1 MAKASADTRAT
12 ALLFSFSAVVLV
24 LLTRALLLQRP
35 GGVAALADILIA
47 TADRFLD
54 GRGLLDLATRRN
66 MVLLCHA
73 ILLVILRDAGLLGA
87 PTRRRAAAT
96 ETTDDSATVVVAPAA
111 AAADA
116 AAPVLTDSADPE
128 GAIVVWRRTRDGA
141 EQDAH
146 HDDGSAS
153 GGRRPVRRRRQ
164 LRRSAQQD
172 PAAASAVPTGFAA
185 PALLTEQQPPL
196 LVLSKEIVLVEDAP
210 SAIDGEKSGFDRRMV
225 VAVDEGAVASR
236 DEQAEDT
243 TELADDKRIEEFIAK
258 QWSTIRHES
267 LQLDR
272 PSLQSR
278 SRAIAA
284 W

>member
-116 AAPVLTDSADPE
+116 AAPALTDSADPE

-146 HDDGSAS
+146 RDDGS

-164 LRRSAQQD
+164 PRRSAQQD
-172 PAAASAVPTGFAA
+172 PAASVA
-185 PALLTEQQPPL
+185 PALLAEQPEQQPPL

-225 VAVDEGAVASR
+225 VAVDEGGVASR

>member
-1 MAKASADTRAT
+1 MAKASTETRAT

-24 LLTRALLLQRP
+24 LLTRAVLLQRP

-146 HDDGSAS
+146 RDDGS

-164 LRRSAQQD
+164 PRRSAQQD
-172 PAAASAVPTGFAA
+172 PAASVA
-185 PALLTEQQPPL
+185 PALLAEQPEQQPHL